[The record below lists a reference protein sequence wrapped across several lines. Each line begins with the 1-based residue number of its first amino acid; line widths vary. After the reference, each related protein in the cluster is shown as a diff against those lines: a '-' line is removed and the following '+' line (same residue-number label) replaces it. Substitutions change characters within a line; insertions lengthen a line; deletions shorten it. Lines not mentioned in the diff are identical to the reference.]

1 MIAQLEGWP
10 MSEKQQE
17 RSFALQETKVY
28 RFNLAYRLYHCA
40 TGAAAL
46 VCAAWWYHFLV
57 LSVVLALFGAFMVSR
72 LIFTKVIVNQYS
84 VVLKGMFSEGSLQR
98 SSITAIER
106 KHTGRS
112 NFLILW
118 GNLDEKENLTIADV
132 FAFDKAWD
140 DWLSTFRDLSHDK
153 PLSLF

>member
-1 MIAQLEGWP
+1 MAD
-10 MSEKQQE
+10 E
-17 RSFALQETKVY
+17 RET
-28 RFNLAYRLYHCA
+28 AG
-40 TGAAAL
+40 TL
-46 VCAAWWYHFLV
+46 VCVARDKGLSVQFGLSAVPLCNWSGRPCLCWWYHFLV